1 VKKRCA
7 EHHERSVGDL
17 GELGLSPLHHR
28 ANTENCTIVCNLIV
42 MEEAMIVIMVWGDGD
57 HYCHA
62 GHGDGRRGRF
72 WWRVV

>member
-1 VKKRCA
+1 MKKRCA

-42 MEEAMIVIMVWGDGD
+42 MEEAMIVIMVWG
-57 HYCHA
+57 
-62 GHGDGRRGRF
+62 R
-72 WWRVV
+72 W